1 MVGNGILLENS
12 SINSNI
18 QESIKTSMKNLI
30 INSYDSHVSQTLN
43 LIQEEV
49 GCCGADGPNDYLDL
63 KKPLPNECRDTVT
76 GNAYFHGC
84 TDEITWFLEDKS
96 SWLSGLAFTLGFL
109 QVSVLD

>member
-1 MVGNGILLENS
+1 MYIYKIIKSENKIINYFKIFFSYFEKINFFLFIYYFFFYLQNIAGHCLCFFLLMVGNGILLENS

-49 GCCGADGPNDYLDL
+49 S
-63 KKPLPNECRDTVT
+63 
-76 GNAYFHGC
+76 
-84 TDEITWFLEDKS
+84 IT
-96 SWLSGLAFTLGFL
+96 
-109 QVSVLD
+109 